1 MFAKRKNTFLLL
13 LFAPY
18 VQLYINLFTL
28 CIFKYRAFTPKS
40 VAVLIKITR
49 LMRVVKGIFVTRDLP
64 FFFPVKCEMPIFF
77 LVIRDFHSSR
87 EA

>member
-28 CIFKYRAFTPKS
+28 CIFKYRIYSKKRRGAYKNYSTYRGGEYSEYLTSAFISNFLFAKNSFTS
-40 VAVLIKITR
+40 
-49 LMRVVKGIFVTRDLP
+49 
-64 FFFPVKCEMPIFF
+64 FFFLFSTLFCS
-77 LVIRDFHSSR
+77 IR
-87 EA
+87 